1 MPINFIEKWQAF
13 SFDMLCKQL
22 SFGIKIGCVKLREK
36 IPWSPVLLALATLL
50 LTQLPYL
57 FAAAS
62 AGSQYRFA
70 GFLFNPLDG
79 FSYLAKMEQG
89 WLGAWR
95 FRLAYSADPGQGAYL
110 FLFYIFLGHLARWL
124 SLSILLTYH
133 LARLF
138 GSVFMLWALYRFFGK
153 VFPQTRSRQIAFALA
168 VLGSGM
174 GWLAVPFGA
183 VTSDFWVAEAYPF
196 LSAFSTPHFSIGL
209 GLLLE
214 LLAPLAESVDE
225 PPLHAVWSHARVLL
239 LAFLLG
245 ILSPFGVVIAA
256 VVCAGMLVWRAVD
269 QWSHARLEIRTI
281 LRLPASGRLIWI
293 GLGGGPW
300 LFYDYWVANHDP
312 VLNGWNAQ
320 NLTPSPPIWD
330 LFLAISPVLLL
341 ALFSL
346 RGALRENQR
355 GLHLLMIWSGLGLVL
370 LYLPLGLQRRFL
382 MGIFVPLSGLAA
394 VGIQRWSQRTRRSPV
409 FLTGLTLLASMPT
422 LAIIFLGTWQAIK
435 SHDALLYL
443 TQGESQA
450 LQWLDGHTPSGAL
463 VLAAPQTGAFI
474 PAFTG
479 RRVIY
484 GHPFE
489 TVNAIQEKA
498 NLEHFFQAVPDAWDT
513 SRAGKFLAQRQVDY
527 VWFGPR
533 EQQLGGLPAGLSLT
547 QVYSKEG
554 IVLYHVQPTP

>member
-13 SFDMLCKQL
+13 SFDMHCKQL
-22 SFGIKIGCVKLREK
+22 SFGIKISCVKLPSK
-36 IPWSPVLLALATLL
+36 IPWLPVLLALATLL
-50 LTQLPYL
+50 FTQLPYL
-57 FAAAS
+57 FATVN

-79 FSYLAKMEQG
+79 LSYLAKMEQG

-95 FRLAYSADPGQGAYL
+95 FRLPYSADPGQGAYL

-124 SLSILLTYH
+124 SLSTLMTYH

-138 GSVFMLWALYRFFGK
+138 GSAFMLWALYRFFGK
-153 VFPQTRSRQIAFALA
+153 VFPQTRLRQTAFALA
-168 VLGSGM
+168 ALGSGI

-183 VTSDFWVAEAYPF
+183 LTSDFWVAEAYPF
-196 LSAFSTPHFSIGL
+196 LSALSTPHFSLGL

-225 PPLHAVWSHARVLL
+225 PLSQTVWSHAGVLL

-245 ILSPFGVVIAA
+245 ILSPFGVVIAM
-256 VVCAGMLVWRAVD
+256 VVCAGVLIWRVVD
-269 QWSHARLEIRTI
+269 HWRRARLEIRTI
-281 LRLPASGRLIWI
+281 WKMPAFVRLIWI

-300 LFYDYWVANHDP
+300 LFYDYWVVNHDL

-320 NLTPSPPIWD
+320 NLTPSPAIWD
-330 LFLAISPVLLL
+330 LFLAVSPVLLL
-341 ALFSL
+341 ALFGL
-346 RGALRENQR
+346 RSAVRENQR
-355 GLHLLMIWSGLGLVL
+355 GLYLLVIWSGLDLIL
-370 LYLPLGLQRRFL
+370 LYLPFGLQRRFL

-394 VGIQRWSQRTRRSPV
+394 VGIQRLSQRIRRSPV
-409 FLTGLTLLASMPT
+409 FLTGLTLLVTMPT
-422 LAIIFLGTWQAIK
+422 LAIIFLGIWQAIK
-435 SHDALLYL
+435 SHDARLYL

-450 LQWLDGHTPSGAL
+450 LQWLDGHTPSRAL

-489 TVNAIQEKA
+489 TVNAVHEEA
-498 NLEHFFQAVPDAWDT
+498 NLEHFFQAVPDAWDAT
-513 SRAGKFLAQRQVDY
+513 QAGQFLALRQVDY

-533 EQQLGGLPAGLSLT
+533 EQQLGGLPAGLNLT
-547 QVYSKEG
+547 QVYSYGG
-554 IVLYHVQPTP
+554 IVVYHVQPTP